1 MVIKEILM
9 VFFIHFVLAFF
20 VALILTLIFV
30 RGFRRAGPWSSFLA
44 FFLLIFFASWA
55 GGLWMQPLGAA
66 LWGVYWLPFLLVGL
80 IFALV
85 IAAASIPSTPERST
99 VNLVEEPEIK
109 ETKAKSAPTALGL
122 FFYAVLIALAVIII
136 FHYVTG

>member
-1 MVIKEILM
+1 
-9 VFFIHFVLAFF
+9 
-20 VALILTLIFV
+20 
-30 RGFRRAGPWSSFLA
+30 
-44 FFLLIFFASWA
+44 
-55 GGLWMQPLGAA
+55 
-66 LWGVYWLPFLLVGL
+66 VGL